1 LSYVRIDVK
10 EKLSNIKSEI
20 YKKLFN
26 TQKELKLEYFDL
38 NNLYNDYISIVKLN
52 NDVDLSLCSEIVNDK
67 IDFKSLN
74 LYFNLNLDLKFNDDY
89 IKLLEKCPH
98 LKEFYNDYSKIRNF
112 DVGIGI
118 DLFSLIDL
126 NIYNLISPDIS
137 NYKIHPI
144 NNYFES
150 LLSFIVLCYS
160 FYNISSYVKFY
171 EIAIQKY
178 FVDLLFS
185 ENNNFISNFLELKL
199 QDFKGTVF
207 ILNGYKFINFD
218 QFAYYRS
225 IKLVDL
231 YFFKYISDKFP
242 GNSFLNI
249 VLR

>member
-1 LSYVRIDVK
+1 MSYDRID
-10 EKLSNIKSEI
+10 IKSEL

-26 TQKELKLEYFDL
+26 SQKELKLEYFDL
-38 NNLYNDYISIVKLN
+38 NNLYNDYISIIKLN
-52 NDVDLSLCSEIVNDK
+52 NDVDLSLYNETVNDNVK

-74 LYFNLNLDLKFNDDY
+74 LYFKLNLDLKFNDDY

-112 DVGIGI
+112 YVGI

-137 NYKIHPI
+137 NYKMHPI
-144 NNYFES
+144 NDYFES

-160 FYNISSYVKFY
+160 FYNKSIESLHSSYVKFY

-199 QDFKGTVF
+199 QDFKETVF
-207 ILNGYKFINFD
+207 ILNGYVFINFE